1 MTTDAPMFVP
11 PSDLDPVERAMGY
24 PYAIPD
30 CSFVFDKT
38 GGDKTGWRPAEIGG
52 ALTAGRHPVIAC
64 GSNRSPD
71 QLARKY
77 FDFDA
82 ATIPVQRAWLRGFD
96 VVYAAHITGYGAISA
111 CPMPAPGVRVEVSV
125 VWLSDD
131 LMDRMH
137 ATEGRGHAYDY
148 AVLSGLD
155 LALDGGGGLDEAFAY
170 IHRGGALNVGGGTVG
185 LAEVAATGRACPSWL
200 QPRAIAEV
208 LRRLEY
214 RGTVEDFIRENA
226 ADRVLRLAREAVL
239 QQDAHPFAYGG
250 CRVVPPETG

>member
-1 MTTDAPMFVP
+1 MTTDASMFVP
-11 PSDLDPVERAMGY
+11 PSELDPVERAMGY

-30 CSFVFDKT
+30 CSFVFDRA
-38 GGDKTGWRPAEIGG
+38 GWRPAEIGG
-52 ALTAGRHPVIAC
+52 TLTAGRHPILAC

-82 ATIPVQRAWLRGFD
+82 ATIPVQRGWLRDFD
-96 VVYAAHITGYGAISA
+96 VVYAAHITGYGSVSA
-111 CPMPAPGVRVEVSV
+111 CPMPAPGVRVEVSIT
-125 VWLSDD
+125 WLSDD
-131 LMDRMH
+131 LMARMH
-137 ATEGRGHAYDY
+137 ATEGRGQSYDY

-155 LALDGGGGLDEAFAY
+155 LALEGGRAMDETFAY

-185 LAEVAATGRACPSWL
+185 LAEAAATGRACPSWP

-208 LRRLEY
+208 HRRLEH

-226 ADRVLRLAREAVL
+226 ADRFLRLAREAVL
-239 QQDAHPFAYGG
+239 QQDAHPFAYGK
-250 CRVVPPETG
+250 CRVVPRPAR

>member
-1 MTTDAPMFVP
+1 MTNAGTMYVP
-11 PSDLDPVERAMGY
+11 PSDLDPVERATTY

-30 CSFVFDKT
+30 CSFVFDKA
-38 GGDKTGWRPAEIGG
+38 GWRPAEIGG
-52 ALTAGRHPVIAC
+52 ALTAGRHPILAC

-82 ATIPVQRAWLRGFD
+82 VTIPVQRARLRDFD
-96 VVYAAHITGYGAISA
+96 VVYAAHITGYGSVSA

-125 VWLSDD
+125 AWLSDD

-155 LALDGGGGLDEAFAY
+155 LALEGGGTLGKAFAY
-170 IHRGGALNVGGGTVG
+170 IHRGGALNVNGGLVG
-185 LAEVAATGRACPSWL
+185 LAEVAARGRACPSWP

-208 LRRLEY
+208 HRRL
-214 RGTVEDFIRENA
+214 RHDGTVEDFIRENA
-226 ADRVLRLAREAVL
+226 ADRFLRLAREAVL
-239 QQDAHPFAYGG
+239 QQDAHLFACEG
-250 CRVVPPETG
+250 CRIVPVGAE